1 MQFHCIPSALAAL
14 FRTFRACFTEPGFRH
29 FVPLM
34 AGWLL
39 VRGPHTI
46 SRVLQVA
53 RRLGGRAHHASAYRF
68 LSHGRWS
75 LDAVGRAVVG
85 LFRPWLPQRVLVVV
99 DDTLCAKS
107 GRQLFGVGIH
117 HDATLSTYLRDGR
130 RIDVCRPGHCWV
142 VLAVHVPCPWGHGR
156 GWAIPVLFRLY
167 RPPRRCPK
175 ASYRK
180 RSELAAELI
189 ALLASWLEDRRL
201 DVTGDGAYC
210 CKTVLRALPAHARF
224 VGPLPLNAALYET
237 GSRLSCRRGRPRR
250 KGYRVA
256 SPQAR
261 LAQRAGWEEMEIV
274 LYGRPVRVRL
284 FTCVCVWYPSA
295 GASPVRVVITRGRKG
310 ALDGRAYVSTDPD
323 LSAKDV
329 LATYARRWLL
339 EVSFRDIKQQLGF
352 EDPRNGWWRRPPGQH
367 DNRWRRPLRRPG
379 STKGKTAVEHTAPLA
394 AVAYALAVR
403 WYLGS
408 GHPSLDVARARRR
421 APWYRHKRSVSFED
435 MLAALRSDVLR
446 HQFRR
451 MRPDTRIRRISQKLA
466 QIAGIAA

>member
-14 FRTFRACFTEPGFRH
+14 FHTFEGCFTVPGFRH

-34 AGWLL
+34 TGWLL

-46 SRVLQVA
+46 SRVLQIA
-53 RRLGGRAHHASAYRF
+53 RRLGRSGHHASAYRF

-75 LDAVGRAVVG
+75 LDAVGRVVLG
-85 LFRPWLPQRVLVVV
+85 LFRPWLPQRVLAVV

-117 HDATLSTYLRDGR
+117 HDATLSTYRRDGC

-142 VLAVHVPCPWGHGR
+142 VLAVYVPCPWDSSR

-167 RPPRRCPK
+167 RPPGRCPA

-189 ALLASWLEDRRL
+189 ELVGSWLEDRRI

-210 CKTVLRALPAHARF
+210 CKTVIRTLPEQVRF
-224 VGPLPLNAALYET
+224 VGPLPLDAALYESA
-237 GSRLSCRRGRPRR
+237 SRPSSRRGRPRR

-256 SPQAR
+256 SPRAR
-261 LAQRAGWEEMEIV
+261 LAQHKGWEEVEIV

-295 GASPVRVVITRGRKG
+295 GTSPVRVVITRDRRGLR
-310 ALDGRAYVSTDPD
+310 DGRAYVSTDPD
-323 LSAKDV
+323 LSAKEV

-339 EVSFRDIKQQLGF
+339 EVSFRDIKQELGF
-352 EDPRNGWWRRPPGQH
+352 EDPRNGWWRRPPGRR
-367 DNRWRRPLRRPG
+367 DDTCRRPLRRLG
-379 STKGKTAVEHTAPLA
+379 STKGKLAVEHTAPLA

-403 WYLGS
+403 WYLEKGR
-408 GHPSLDVARARRR
+408 PALDIARARRR
-421 APWYRHKRSVSFED
+421 APWNRHKRSVSFID
-435 MLAALRSDVLR
+435 MLAALRIEILR
-446 HQFRR
+446 YQFRR
-451 MRPDTRIRRISQKLA
+451 MRPAARIRRISERLSEM
-466 QIAGIAA
+466 AGIAA

>member
-1 MQFHCIPSALAAL
+1 MQSYCIPSALAAL
-14 FRTFRACFTEPGFRH
+14 FRTFDACFTVPGFRH

-34 AGWLL
+34 TGWLL

-53 RRLGGRAHHASAYRF
+53 RRLGRSAHHASAYRF

-75 LDAVGRAVVG
+75 LDAVGRVALE
-85 LFRPWLPQRVLVVV
+85 LFRPWLPQRVLVIV

-142 VLAVHVPCPWGHGR
+142 VLAVHVPCPWDSGR
-156 GWAIPVLFRLY
+156 GWAIPMLFRLY
-167 RPPRRCPK
+167 RPPARCPA

-180 RSELAAELI
+180 RSELAVELI
-189 ALLASWLEDRRL
+189 ALLGSWLQDRRM

-210 CKTVLRALPAHARF
+210 CKTVLRALPEQARF
-224 VGPLPLNAALYET
+224 VGPLPLSAALYET
-237 GSRLSCRRGRPRR
+237 VRPASRPGRPRR

-256 SPQAR
+256 SPRTR
-261 LAQRAGWEEMEIV
+261 LAQRRGWETMELV
-274 LYGRPVRVRL
+274 MYGRPVCVQL

-295 GASPVRVVITRGRKG
+295 GTSPVRVVITRGRRG

-339 EVSFRDIKQQLGF
+339 EVSFRDIKQELGF
-352 EDPRNGWWRRPPGQH
+352 ADPRNGWWRRPPGQR
-367 DNRWRRPLRRPG
+367 DDTCRRPLRRLG
-379 STKGKTAVEHTAPLA
+379 DTRGKKAVEHTAPLA
-394 AVAYALAVR
+394 AVAYALALR
-403 WYLGS
+403 WYLES
-408 GHPSLDVARARRR
+408 GRPALDVARARRR
-421 APWYRHKRSVSFED
+421 APWYRHKRSVSFPD
-435 MLAALRSDVLR
+435 MLAALRTEILR
-446 HQFRR
+446 DQFRR
-451 MRPDTRIRRISQKLA
+451 MRPGTRIRRISQKLCEM
-466 QIAGIAA
+466 AGIAA